1 MNPLLNLLYLCFSY
15 YFLLPKINEY
25 SENPLMRQG
34 IILVS
39 ALVLQVVF
47 HSIIKIIKKKKI
59 TEDFKKLRD
68 VSVMNSLLIFLG
80 YLLVNDI
87 KESPDMLAA
96 VPGLE
101 LIISSKL
108 TTILFMVI
116 PFIFMKTSKCF
127 LKTYDL

>member
-1 MNPLLNLLYLCFSY
+1 MNPLLNLLYICFSY
-15 YFLLPKINEY
+15 YFLLPKINDY
-25 SENPLMRQG
+25 TENPLMRQG
-34 IILVS
+34 IVLVS

-47 HSIIKIIKKKKI
+47 HSIIKVIKKKKI
-59 TEDFKKLRD
+59 SEDFKKLRD
-68 VSVMNSLLIFLG
+68 VSVMNSLLLFLG

-87 KESPDMLAA
+87 KESEDMLAA

-116 PFIFMKTSKCF
+116 PLIFMKTSKCF